1 MKVAFVFPGQGSQ
14 SVGMLSELAGSYPEV
29 RRTFDEASAALG
41 YDLWSVVAN
50 GPEERL
56 GMTEVTQ
63 PAMLCAGVAVWRV
76 WCAIG
81 GAPAASMAGHSLGEY
96 TALVCA
102 EAIDFGEAVP
112 LVADRARFMQEA
124 VPAGQGSI
132 AAVLGLSDEQIRAVC
147 SEAAQGEVV
156 EPVNFNSPS
165 QVVIAGSAG
174 AVARAI
180 ERATAA
186 GAKRAVPLALSV
198 PAHSSLM
205 APAAT
210 RLAERLQRVTLR
222 IPRIPVVHNATADS
236 ASTPEGIRELLVR
249 QIASPVRWVETIQRM
264 AADGADAFIECG
276 PGKVLT
282 GLNKR
287 IVTGRD
293 CLAINDSRSLNETNS
308 KLANTDKGKYAAQE

>member
-1 MKVAFVFPGQGSQ
+1 MTSKAIAFVFPGQGSQ
-14 SVGMLSELAGSYPEV
+14 SVGMLRDLADAHPQV
-29 RRTFDEASAALG
+29 RQTYADASAALG
-41 YDLWSVVAN
+41 YDLWSIVAE

-76 WCAIG
+76 WRKGG
-81 GAPAASMAGHSLGEY
+81 GAAAAAMAGHSLGEY

-102 EAIDFGEAVP
+102 GGLDFTDAVS
-112 LVADRARFMQEA
+112 LVADRARYMQEA

-132 AAVLGLSDEQIRAVC
+132 AAILGLSDEQIRAVC
-147 SEAAQGEVV
+147 ADAAQGEVV

-180 ERATAA
+180 ERAKSA
-186 GAKRAVPLALSV
+186 GAKRAVPLPLSV

-205 APAAT
+205 APAAK
-210 RLAERLQRVTLR
+210 RLAERLKSVPLR
-222 IPRIPVVHNATADS
+222 SPEVPVVHNATADV
-236 ASTPEGIRELLVR
+236 ASSPEDIRALLVR
-249 QIASPVRWVETIQRM
+249 QIASPVRWVETIQTM
-264 AADGADAFIECG
+264 AARGAGVFVECG

-287 IVTGRD
+287 IAGEGR
-293 CLAINDSRSLNETNS
+293 CYAIGDARSLNEAIENLRS
-308 KLANTDKGKYAAQE
+308 V